1 MDVLTDIL
9 DSLRLT
15 GGVVVDAQL
24 TGDFCVH
31 AEFTPQ
37 HFAPFFPAPDKLI
50 SYHYVRSGQ
59 MVVEVEGRTLQLR
72 GTAEEQYQEWRRL
85 LKELYENE
93 TGLPVVAAPVAGGQ
107 QTAAPANGR
116 GGTR

>member
-59 MVVEVEGRTLQLR
+59 MVVEVEGVPPMTVRAGEIAILPRNDPHLLEGRAGLKPVEVDEIGWVT
-72 GTAEEQYQEWRRL
+72 EEGVHRVT
-85 LKELYENE
+85 
-93 TGLPVVAAPVAGGQ
+93 TGSDG
-107 QTAAPANGR
+107 
-116 GGTR
+116 